1 MEMIIDSHC
10 HIDFKDFDD
19 DREQVLERAKDIGI
33 KHIILPGISLKNW
46 PRQKNL
52 CLQYKQIHPAYG
64 LHPYF
69 LNEHQH
75 DHLIKLS
82 HWLDHESAI
91 AVGECGLD
99 FYLKDLDKNKQIA
112 FLDAQL
118 KMAIQYDLP
127 VILHARKAT
136 EQIIQMIKKHP
147 GLRGMMHSYSGSL
160 EQARQLIDL
169 GFYIS
174 FGGVISYEKSTRIRS
189 MAQNLPLES
198 LLIETDAPDQP
209 DFQNRGQRNEPC
221 YIMNT
226 LKVLS
231 HLRETSIETIAEV
244 TSKNALSLF
253 RISADTN

>member
-1 MEMIIDSHC
+1 
-10 HIDFKDFDD
+10 
-19 DREQVLERAKDIGI
+19 
-33 KHIILPGISLKNW
+33 
-46 PRQKNL
+46 
-52 CLQYKQIHPAYG
+52 
-64 LHPYF
+64 
-69 LNEHQH
+69 
-75 DHLIKLS
+75 
-82 HWLDHESAI
+82 
-91 AVGECGLD
+91 
-99 FYLKDLDKNKQIA
+99 
-112 FLDAQL
+112 
-118 KMAIQYDLP
+118 MAIQYDLP

-174 FGGVISYEKSTRIRS
+174 FGAVISYEKSTRIRS